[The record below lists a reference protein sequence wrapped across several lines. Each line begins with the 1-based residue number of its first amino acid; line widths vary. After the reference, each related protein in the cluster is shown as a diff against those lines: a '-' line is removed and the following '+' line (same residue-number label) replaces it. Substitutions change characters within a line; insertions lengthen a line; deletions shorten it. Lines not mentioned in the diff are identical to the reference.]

1 MIEAVRVTVR
11 LFAGL
16 RERAGTGRLEVDG
29 VDRVGDVWKR
39 LDLGG
44 EPSGLLYA
52 LNRAY
57 VERDHALADG
67 DEVALIPP
75 VSGGAF
81 VLSTE
86 PLDVA
91 RVVAEAESDDA
102 GAVASFVG
110 TVRRQ
115 SRGRDVVRL
124 EYEAFAEMAEP
135 MLRRLAEE
143 LTAKHGLCEVAI
155 HHRVGSVDVGEARRQ
170 GLHVSWPMFIP
181 FFGAYVTIQRAGLT
195 PFRSGLISLAG
206 PFVGSLGAAAVWAAG
221 SFQGSN
227 KLEVLANIGFLLNA
241 FNLLPIGFL
250 DGGHG

>member
-16 RERAGTGRLEVDG
+16 RERAGTGRLQLDG
-29 VDRVGDVWKR
+29 VNRVGDVWKR
-39 LDLGG
+39 LELGD
-44 EPSGLLYA
+44 EPGGLLYA
-52 LNRAY
+52 LNREY
-57 VERDHALADG
+57 VDRDHALADG

-91 RVVAEAESDDA
+91 RVVAEAASDDA

-115 SRGRDVVRL
+115 SRGRDVARL

-135 MLRRLAEE
+135 MLRQLAEE
-143 LTAKHGLCEVAI
+143 LTAKHSLCAVAI
-155 HHRVGSVDVGEARRQ
+155 HHRVGPVDIGEASVVIA
-170 GLHVSWPMFIP
+170 VSAPH
-181 FFGAYVTIQRAGLT
+181 R
-195 PFRSGLISLAG
+195 
-206 PFVGSLGAAAVWAAG
+206 AAALDACREAIDTLKETIPLWKKEIYADGAEWIGRG
-221 SFQGSN
+221 S
-227 KLEVLANIGFLLNA
+227 
-241 FNLLPIGFL
+241 
-250 DGGHG
+250 